1 VRTAIDTNI
10 ISALWSGEATAAV
23 VKNLLDEAAERGGLV
38 ICPVVFVELRGFPR
52 ATASYVDRFLDETGI
67 LADWTFDKAI
77 WQLAAERYER
87 YAVRK
92 RQQTMG
98 EPKRLIADFIVGAHA
113 LLRADVLLTLDP
125 RPYRRDFA
133 ELSLHP

>member
-1 VRTAIDTNI
+1 VRTAIDTNV

-38 ICPVVFVELRGFPR
+38 ICPVAYVELRAFPR
-52 ATASYVDRFLDETGI
+52 ATASYVDSFLDETGI
-67 LADWTFDKAI
+67 VADWTFDEAI

-87 YAVRK
+87 CTVRK
-92 RQQTMG
+92 RKQKMG

-113 LLRADVLLTLDP
+113 LLRAD
-125 RPYRRDFA
+125 

>member
-1 VRTAIDTNI
+1 MRTAIDTNI
-10 ISALWSGEATAAV
+10 LSALLTGEVNATEIGQ
-23 VKNLLDEAAERGGLV
+23 LLDTAGDRGGLV
-38 ICPVVFVELRGFPR
+38 ICPIVYVELRAISGAAVSLIDAFLER
-52 ATASYVDRFLDETGI
+52 TSIIVD
-67 LADWTFDKAI
+67 WNFDKEI
-77 WQLAAERYER
+77 WHLAAERYQK
-87 YAVRK
+87 YALRK
-92 RQQTMG
+92 RKQKMG

>member
-1 VRTAIDTNI
+1 MRTAIDTNI
-10 ISALWSGEATAAV
+10 LSALWSSEATALAV
-23 VKNLLDEAAERGGLV
+23 KDLLEEAAERGGLV
-38 ICPVVFVELRGFPR
+38 ICPVVYAELRGYPR
-52 ATASYVDRFLDETGI
+52 ATATYIDSFLDETGI
-67 LADWTFDKAI
+67 LADWDLDKAI
-77 WQLAAERYER
+77 WQLAAERYEK
-87 YAVRK
+87 YAIRK
-92 RQQTMG
+92 RKKKMG

>member
-10 ISALWSGEATAAV
+10 LSALWSGEATAAA

-38 ICPVVFVELRGFPR
+38 ICPVVYAELRGSPR
-52 ATASYVDRFLDETGI
+52 ATASYVDSFLNETGI
-67 LADWTFDKAI
+67 LTDWTLEEAI
-77 WQLAAERYER
+77 WQLAAERYEK
-87 YAVRK
+87 YAARK
-92 RQQTMG
+92 REQKMG

>member
-10 ISALWSGEATAAV
+10 LSALLTGEGNATEIGQ
-23 VKNLLDEAAERGGLV
+23 LLDTAGERGGLV
-38 ICPVVFVELRGFPR
+38 VCPIVYAELRAVPG
-52 ATASYVDRFLDETGI
+52 AVVSLIDSFLERTSI
-67 LADWTFDKAI
+67 VVDWTFDKEI
-77 WQLAAERYER
+77 WHLAAERYQK
-87 YAVRK
+87 YAIRK
-92 RQQTMG
+92 RKQKMD

-133 ELSLHP
+133 ELLLHP